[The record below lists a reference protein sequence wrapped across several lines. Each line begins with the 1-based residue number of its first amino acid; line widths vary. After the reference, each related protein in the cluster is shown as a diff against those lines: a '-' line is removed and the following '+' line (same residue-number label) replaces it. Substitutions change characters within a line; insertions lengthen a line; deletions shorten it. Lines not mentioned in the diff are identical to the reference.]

1 MNDVTLSLLQV
12 ERLLN
17 SIYWVLA
24 PYMEEEN
31 GISERPYLVEL
42 ADCYNELYAQLPSAE
57 FNYEIINY

>member
-24 PYMEEEN
+24 PYLDEKN
-31 GISERPYLVEL
+31 GIRERAWLVEL

-57 FNYEIINY
+57 FNYEIIYY